1 MQLPSWTVKKGFF
14 EFNYLDSTLLEI
26 NSYFEDI
33 SFHKFTVCKEQ
44 HLLLGRVLKILRKSI
59 QLKFLPAARACSKN
73 FEKVHSAEIFL
84 KRLQLSFFLVFF
96 SKFSKNLFNRAPVD
110 GCFCIEKTY
119 KTLNTTSKTSV
130 EVYFIRKCEHFSNTD
145 HLHSRYLRAHF
156 KWMVL
161 KFTIIFFT
169 ETFSVTVAKKKPL
182 FWQQQSLQ
190 NFDEN

>member
-1 MQLPSWTVKKGFF
+1 MKIFPFASLPSVKSNTCCFGVFEKFWESPFSWNFF
-14 EFNYLDSTLLEI
+14 EKTPAQF
-26 NSYFEDI
+26 F
-33 SFHKFTVCKEQ
+33 FKF
-44 HLLLGRVLKILRKSI
+44 
-59 QLKFLPAARACSKN
+59 
-73 FEKVHSAEIFL
+73 
-84 KRLQLSFFLVFF
+84 FF

-119 KTLNTTSKTSV
+119 KTLNTTSKISV
-130 EVYFIRKCEHFSNTD
+130 EVYFLRKCEHFSNTD

>member
-26 NSYFEDI
+26 NPYFEDI

-44 HLLLGRVLKILRKSI
+44 HLLRGSVLKILRKCI
-59 QLKFLPAARACSKN
+59 QLKFYWKDS
-73 FEKVHSAEIFL
+73 S
-84 KRLQLSFFLVFF
+84 SDFFLIFFF

-119 KTLNTTSKTSV
+119 KTLNTTSKISV
-130 EVYFIRKCEHFSNTD
+130 EVYFLRKCEHFSNTD
-145 HLHSRYLRAHF
+145 HLHSRYLRTHF
-156 KWMVL
+156 RWL
-161 KFTIIFFT
+161 LRKFMIVFFT
-169 ETFSVTVAKKKPL
+169 ETFSVTAAKKKPL
-182 FWQQQSLQ
+182 FWQQHILQ